1 MVEGRGLEERAA
13 ERLGCRGREKGKRR
27 GRRKGRGCHVTWHEG
42 ELSSS
47 PSSSGTDAFL
57 LDFLVT
63 NFFLPFACGTATMES
78 GDVGVGGI

>member
-1 MVEGRGLEERAA
+1 MTGRLVEKKERDEEGG
-13 ERLGCRGREKGKRR
+13 EEEEEKE
-27 GRRKGRGCHVTWHEG
+27 RGCHVTWHEG